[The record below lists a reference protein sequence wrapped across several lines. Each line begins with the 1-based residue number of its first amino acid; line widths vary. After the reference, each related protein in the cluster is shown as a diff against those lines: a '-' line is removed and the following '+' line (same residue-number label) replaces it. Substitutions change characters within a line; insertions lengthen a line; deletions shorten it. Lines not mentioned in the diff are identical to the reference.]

1 MLISILVSIVVFGI
15 MMLLFRPW
23 QQYRLGNRKISKP
36 AHNNESDAILQRY
49 NELLFAV
56 GQKYPN
62 ETRHQT
68 ALRYIQQAEQFDNG
82 GVVKQAHVS

>member
-1 MLISILVSIVVFGI
+1 MPLVYLCDKCRAYTPNQVILCPKCASDAKE
-15 MMLLFRPW
+15 LAE
-23 QQYRLGNRKISKP
+23 P